1 MDPLPGEPR
10 TWLETHADERALLRD
25 ADFCVFL
32 DPNQKCGIY
41 EQRPNHCQTY
51 PYLKTTY
58 HATEIDVDLSCP
70 GLGYGDRTSES
81 FLLASNRDQAP
92 AKTFN
97 AGILEVE
104 SLLHAHQRY
113 ASPEVLTSLAKRTI
127 SKLVRTW
134 SSEPPAS
141 LRVRQSAPLLI
152 NAITEAQAA
161 EMWQGLLWM
170 SQSREAL
177 HADAEWV
184 ERHFGNPRWSTRL
197 EEKDVTTYRF
207 WITEGIFYLE
217 ERGEPLQTANLRELD
232 SFPWQ
237 EEALKA
243 RQAYLDRWQKRQLL
257 IRLSANLAVARL
269 LRGDHIV
276 TCYLQ
281 FLTEIDHR
289 LAVLAPALA
298 RLRRKRAIDR
308 SIALEAIRGSDGL
321 LRAWCESARLGIS
334 D

>member
-1 MDPLPGEPR
+1 MHAGEQ
-10 TWLETHADERALLRD
+10 TLLRD
-25 ADFCVFL
+25 TDFCVFL
-32 DPNQKCGIY
+32 DPNQQCRIY
-41 EQRPNHCQTY
+41 EQRPNHCRTY
-51 PYLKTTY
+51 PYLETTY
-58 HATEIDVDLSCP
+58 HLTEIDVDLSCP
-70 GLGYGDRTSES
+70 GLGYGDRTSKS

-97 AGILEVE
+97 AGIMEVE

-134 SSEPPAS
+134 SSKPPAS
-141 LRVRQSAPLLI
+141 LHVRQPAPLLI
-152 NAITEAQAA
+152 NAITEAQEA
-161 EMWQGLLWM
+161 ELWQGLLWM
-170 SQSREAL
+170 SQSPETL
-177 HADAEWV
+177 HADAAWLD
-184 ERHFGNPRWSTRL
+184 RHFGNPRWNTRL
-197 EEKDVTTYRF
+197 EEKNVTTYRF
-207 WITEGIFYLE
+207 WITEGSFYLDE
-217 ERGEPLQTANLRELD
+217 SEKPLQTASLRELD
-232 SFPWQ
+232 TFSWLS
-237 EEALKA
+237 EALMV

-257 IRLSANLAVARL
+257 LRLSANLAVARL

-276 TCYLQ
+276 LCYLQ

-298 RLRRKRAIDR
+298 RLRGKRAIDR

-321 LRAWCESARLGIS
+321 LRAWCESARLGIT